1 MITPKLDHPRLQRI
15 SNCNFFSKVFYVQI
29 QWCQHST
36 MLGFNFWVLQH
47 NFIRSLEPCPLERAT
62 FVGFKFKLKINE
74 MKIDVEGENLLM
86 IMVFKF
92 LKFEKT

>member
-1 MITPKLDHPRLQRI
+1 
-15 SNCNFFSKVFYVQI
+15 
-29 QWCQHST
+29 
-36 MLGFNFWVLQH
+36 
-47 NFIRSLEPCPLERAT
+47 LEPCPLERAT